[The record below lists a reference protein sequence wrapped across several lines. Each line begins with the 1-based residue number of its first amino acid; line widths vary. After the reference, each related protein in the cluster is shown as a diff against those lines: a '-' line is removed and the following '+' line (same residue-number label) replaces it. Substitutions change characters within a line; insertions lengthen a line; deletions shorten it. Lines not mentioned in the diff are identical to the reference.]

1 MNEPG
6 DDNTKPIEEQEPG
19 APAKLVEAL
28 RGLQDAKVSVPMEVD
43 EAVLAA
49 ARSHL
54 QKTAPARVIPF
65 PRWLAAAA
73 AAVVAAVGLLFLLSK
88 PGRPAP
94 AVARED
100 VDRNGR
106 VDMLDAFALARKLQA
121 GANVDLM
128 LDLNGDGRID
138 QRDVDSIAA
147 HAVKL
152 HKG

>member
-6 DDNTKPIEEQEPG
+6 DDNTKPIEEPG

-28 RGLQDAKVSVPMEVD
+28 RGLQAAKVSVPMEVD

-49 ARSHL
+49 ARCHL

-73 AAVVAAVGLLFLLSK
+73 AVVAAVGLLFLLSK
-88 PGRPAP
+88 PGRPVP

-121 GANVDLM
+121 GAIVDLM